1 MALQSQGLRQVQK
14 QTQSLVL
21 APQLRQSLKILQ
33 VPALELRS
41 AILEELQTNPLLEE
55 VGSNDESLD
64 SDNLEASPDETTED
78 QVDEFENSTV
88 KEKEEKDGEEGEDD
102 WEESAEDLTDLDFT
116 DEFSVLQEMQEDLRE
131 HYEREYEGEA
141 QLGNSEAEDKRKF
154 FFDSLVAETS
164 LQEHLLGQLKMAD
177 TTDGQVKACEY
188 LIGSLDEKGFLS
200 IPLSEIGL
208 ISELPLKDLQDGLR
222 ILQSFEPVGIAS
234 VDLQDCLLKQMDAR
248 GWELSL
254 AYRIVSEQ
262 FTLLVRRRV
271 PELSRKL
278 SQPTHAIHEALKQI
292 AELDPAPGKR
302 FSEDSN
308 QSVAADAE
316 VEKVGKEWVIHL
328 NNDYVP
334 RLRLNKTYKELI
346 TKGTLSPKEKEYVR
360 NQMRAGKFLINSIE
374 QRQNTIERITKKILE
389 KQEDF
394 FLHGSSK
401 LHPMTMAQVAEEI
414 DVHETTVS
422 RATANKYLRTSHGL
436 FPFKYFFTPGYS
448 GKDGDTVSNTSVKEI
463 IGSIIEQEDPKKP
476 LSDRAIVDK
485 LAEKDIKLA
494 RRTVAKYREELG
506 ISPTNLRRQY

>member
-64 SDNLEASPDETTED
+64 SDNLEASPDEITED
-78 QVDEFENSTV
+78 QVDEFESSTE
-88 KEKEEKDGEEGEDD
+88 KEKEQKDGEDD
-102 WEESAEDLTDLDFT
+102 WEEPAEDLADLDFT

-208 ISELPLKDLQDGLR
+208 ISELPLKDLQHGLS
-222 ILQSFEPVGIAS
+222 ILQSFEPIGIAS

-248 GWELSL
+248 GWESSL

-262 FTLLVRRRV
+262 FALLVRRRV

-278 SQPTHAIHEALKQI
+278 SHPTHAIHDALKQI

-448 GKDGDTVSNTSVKEI
+448 GKDGDAVSNTSVKEI
-463 IGSIIEQEDPKKP
+463 IASIIEQEDPKKP

>member
-1 MALQSQGLRQVQK
+1 MALSQGLRQVQK

-55 VGSNDESLD
+55 IGGNDDSLD
-64 SDNLEASPDETTED
+64 AENSEPSPDEISD
-78 QVDEFENSTV
+78 SQENELETPT
-88 KEKEEKDGEEGEDD
+88 DTDD
-102 WEESAEDLTDLDFT
+102 ESAENAQEGEEDWDEPAEELMDLDFS

-131 HYEREYEGEA
+131 HYQREYEGEA
-141 QLGNSEAEDKRKF
+141 QLGNSEAEEKRKF

-164 LQEHLLGQLKMAD
+164 LQEHLLDQLKMAD
-177 TTDGQVKACEY
+177 TTEGQIKACEY
-188 LIGSLDEKGFLS
+188 LIGSIDENGFLPT
-200 IPLSEIGL
+200 PLSEIGL
-208 ISELPLKDLQDGLR
+208 LSELPLRDLQEGLK
-222 ILQSFEPVGIAS
+222 ILQSFDPIGIAS
-234 VDLQDCLLKQMDAR
+234 IDLQDCLLKQMDAR
-248 GWELSL
+248 NWENSL
-254 AYRIVSEQ
+254 AYRIVAEQ

-292 AELDPAPGKR
+292 SELDPAPGKR

-308 QSVAADAE
+308 QAVAADAE
-316 VEKVGKEWVIHL
+316 VEKIGKEWVIHL

-394 FLHGSSK
+394 FLHGTSK

-414 DVHETTVS
+414 EVHETTVS
-422 RATANKYLRTSHGL
+422 RATANKYLRTPHGL
-436 FPFKYFFTPGYS
+436 FPFKFFFTPGYS
-448 GKDGDTVSNTSVKEI
+448 GKDGGTVSNTSVKEI
-463 IGSIIEQEDPKKP
+463 IASIIEQEDSKKP
-476 LSDRAIVDK
+476 LSDRAIVDL
-485 LAEKDIKLA
+485 LANKDIKLA

-506 ISPTNLRRQY
+506 IAPTNLRRQY